1 MLLIQRMCGE
11 YDQNVPS
18 MRKAWGYQV
27 ALARHQVCGAY
38 LHFRALMEKRIPGGK
53 WKEVQTSLDSQFQYG
68 FLDVDLSHVL
78 CNEVPPGSLESIS
91 ACRPYLR
98 QVEIA
103 EDEKKSAEAEK
114 MKKQVREASCQQLMA
129 QIENDMAQL
138 HGRDMNKHR
147 AARETAL
154 DVKYIRDRQGHL
166 FVENFMKSSCQLLR
180 LEEDADFVKSAI
192 LNKYVLVLLDFTV
205 FPANGLYVKQALD
218 VCSNVLA
225 LSQTHAAHVQL
236 PLVQKQTSTAA
247 AVKHRRSV
255 EDHFMKAN
263 VSLRDGVS
271 LLFSKDLDA
280 TASDRRALSQSCVAC
295 MYEDFKECS
304 FVKSAAV
311 TEGRIGP
318 VPLIRVS
325 EFIGYDDLLR
335 PGAAARVIAQSVGA
349 LRKGVPCHAAIID
362 AYFKGLEIEEKD
374 RCIIFDLLPNKSVT
388 EEGRLIESLVSVG
401 PLASACI
408 RLRTSQKPRRAEF
421 ARAAIDGLLTQPA
434 PQTPKYVGVL
444 RADQFDDI
452 NKFMRS
458 KIFKQWDQA
467 ADAPPKQRPRSET
480 AGPATDIQLDVLACH
495 RGQATWP
502 AEILQKF
509 PTGTPEYQKLAD
521 LKAKFDKDFPSAP
534 TQPPR
539 DAETRASGACDY
551 SINGGVRPVDLERT
565 VDLESFPLDSI
576 PEDRFLGVYWKHHR
590 LLLECDPVSF
600 VADVA
605 KKCQR
610 WDSHRVE

>member
-1 MLLIQRMCGE
+1 LVLLYDVTELMLLIQRMCGE

-53 WKEVQTSLDSQFQYG
+53 WKEVQTSLDSQFQHG

-335 PGAAARVIAQSVGA
+335 PGAAARVEQQLS
-349 LRKGVPCHAAIID
+349 KH
-362 AYFKGLEIEEKD
+362 
-374 RCIIFDLLPNKSVT
+374 IFV
-388 EEGRLIESLVSVG
+388 
-401 PLASACI
+401 C
-408 RLRTSQKPRRAEF
+408 
-421 ARAAIDGLLTQPA
+421 
-434 PQTPKYVGVL
+434 
-444 RADQFDDI
+444 
-452 NKFMRS
+452 
-458 KIFKQWDQA
+458 
-467 ADAPPKQRPRSET
+467 
-480 AGPATDIQLDVLACH
+480 
-495 RGQATWP
+495 
-502 AEILQKF
+502 
-509 PTGTPEYQKLAD
+509 
-521 LKAKFDKDFPSAP
+521 
-534 TQPPR
+534 
-539 DAETRASGACDY
+539 
-551 SINGGVRPVDLERT
+551 
-565 VDLESFPLDSI
+565 
-576 PEDRFLGVYWKHHR
+576 
-590 LLLECDPVSF
+590 
-600 VADVA
+600 
-605 KKCQR
+605 
-610 WDSHRVE
+610 